1 MERRN
6 TLKLLLR
13 YARSYMLWFIAL
25 VILIVVQGCAQLFGL
40 TREMKNIVDQ
50 GIQTGDMNYIMH
62 SGLRM
67 LVFTALVA
75 VCGALIAWLG
85 GRISCGMRKDMMR
98 DCYKK
103 ILSFSPQDE
112 AGFGGAT
119 LLTRCIT
126 DTENIQR
133 LLGAWNTHDG
143 VVNYES
149 IYDLY
154 ALLDTLPSQDGWKQF
169 AEDLGMTME
178 DTKALMNSALAAER
192 FSKAM
197 GMTVDQFSAG
207 WNQDAAAQ
215 MLSFFR
221 TLGEMDGTSDEE
233 NMLWVMDQLGIKE
246 IRQSNM
252 VRALANNWELYAN
265 MLQLGRDAYEENIAL
280 ENEANRAFSTNES
293 RRTMNQNK
301 EQNAL
306 EAMGETVT
314 AMRKPFED
322 FFGDLKQWYAD
333 WPTWAQA
340 AVAGAAEVMGRA
352 GNVLN
357 IAGIQGRADAE

>member
-1 MERRN
+1 M
-6 TLKLLLR
+6 KLLLR

-133 LLGAWNTHDG
+133 LLGFVLGA
-143 VVNYES
+143 S
-149 IYDLY
+149 
-154 ALLDTLPSQDGWKQF
+154 LLRL
-169 AEDLGMTME
+169 
-178 DTKALMNSALAAER
+178 
-192 FSKAM
+192 
-197 GMTVDQFSAG
+197 
-207 WNQDAAAQ
+207 
-215 MLSFFR
+215 
-221 TLGEMDGTSDEE
+221 
-233 NMLWVMDQLGIKE
+233 
-246 IRQSNM
+246 
-252 VRALANNWELYAN
+252 
-265 MLQLGRDAYEENIAL
+265 
-280 ENEANRAFSTNES
+280 
-293 RRTMNQNK
+293 
-301 EQNAL
+301 
-306 EAMGETVT
+306 
-314 AMRKPFED
+314 
-322 FFGDLKQWYAD
+322 
-333 WPTWAQA
+333 
-340 AVAGAAEVMGRA
+340 
-352 GNVLN
+352 
-357 IAGIQGRADAE
+357 